1 MTKSLLVMFLLICLS
16 ATAQKKLQSELKA
29 SPPPPG
35 LYGKIIFSYD
45 IEGNQIERKF
55 CYGCTSKT
63 ASPAPI
69 EIISAE
75 DIISYYPNPVKE
87 ELYLKWELI
96 KDNTVSAIN
105 VFGLNGQ
112 ILKSYSGLTKT
123 NSKNITF
130 QNYPTGVYAVVLMCS
145 NGEQK
150 SIKIIKQ

>member
-1 MTKSLLVMFLLICLS
+1 MNKPILFIVLFICLS
-16 ATAQKKLQSELKA
+16 ATAQKKPQSAQKA

-35 LYGKIIFSYD
+35 LYGKITFSYD
-45 IEGNQIERKF
+45 VEGNQIQRNY
-55 CYGCTSKT
+55 CYSCTSKT

-69 EIISAE
+69 EIISDE
-75 DIISYYPNPVKE
+75 DVISYYPNPVKE
-87 ELYLKWELI
+87 ELYLKWELL
-96 KDNTVSAIN
+96 KDNTVTTIN

-112 ILKSYSGLTKT
+112 LLKSYSGLTKT

-130 QNYPTGVYAVVLMCS
+130 QNYPTGVYAVVLMYS